1 MYKAVNLIPH
11 SMICLGPCLLENLT
25 ENIIQNRS
33 FNINRH
39 DIWTIYQ
46 NCSTTFLEYQ
56 TNCTATGWST
66 DIYCSALGLL
76 SAIYSKLK

>member
-11 SMICLGPCLLENLT
+11 SMICLGPCLLLENLT

-39 DIWTIYQ
+39 GIWTIYQ

-56 TNCTATGWST
+56 TNCSATGWST
-66 DIYCSALGLL
+66 DIYCSALG
-76 SAIYSKLK
+76 